1 MKIFVVVILMLS
13 LFDKIL
19 LSFNDR
25 TVNEYSVRMRFIFL
39 IIILSCYAT
48 SIVIVFNLKW
58 G

>member
-48 SIVIVFNLKW
+48 SIVIVFNLK
-58 G
+58 